1 MVSGYVNTGAEMDYI
16 TIVVMDESNDLITA
30 FPSFGD
36 YSK

>member
-1 MVSGYVNTGAEMDYI
+1 MQGWKKCVSLFI
-16 TIVVMDESNDLITA
+16 VMDESNDLITA